1 MYREYVQTLLG
12 EKPIIAVEKVSKK
25 EETVKPTVKSYQK
38 NKIVQKLEIKIETNE
53 IEKNNA
59 DITNIIEKGVD
70 NDIKNH
76 EIDTYCM
83 LHDGALI
90 IVDNVLWKGTVLG
103 QVHYPASNEL
113 ILHQI
118 NLFKYTVFL
127 AVFCISFSPLYNAM
141 NIQIYEYIYSKKSS

>member
-38 NKIVQKLEIKIETNE
+38 NKIVQKLEIKIETNG

-59 DITNIIEKGVD
+59 DITNIVEQNEGVG

-103 QVHYPASNEL
+103 QVNYSASNL
-113 ILHQI
+113 IFPHLI
-118 NLFKYTVFL
+118 
-127 AVFCISFSPLYNAM
+127 
-141 NIQIYEYIYSKKSS
+141 

>member
-12 EKPIIAVEKVSKK
+12 EKPIVAIEKVSKK

-38 NKIVQKLEIKIETNE
+38 NKIVQKLEIKTETNE

-59 DITNIIEKGVD
+59 DITNIIEQGVD

-103 QVHYPASNEL
+103 QVHYPASN
-113 ILHQI
+113 
-118 NLFKYTVFL
+118 
-127 AVFCISFSPLYNAM
+127 
-141 NIQIYEYIYSKKSS
+141 